1 MMFYLSVVNSE
12 VDDKSQQSTLC
23 LVAYLLR
30 QSPALGHLE
39 QETSCKVDWVA
50 IRDGNKCGNIVLVI
64 DY

>member
-39 QETSCKVDWVA
+39 QETSCKVD
-50 IRDGNKCGNIVLVI
+50 
-64 DY
+64 